1 MTSFSRYQK
10 RLLLSFI
17 FLFLSGCRSGE
28 TPESPELIMINVN
41 PEYFME
47 NVSVGDVINY
57 SAIGYYS
64 DNSTLDITEAV
75 LWLSSDV
82 RIVTVDDSGIAVA
95 LKYGKANIY
104 ALHGG
109 IYSNIQK
116 INIKNS
122 N

>member
-1 MTSFSRYQK
+1 
-10 RLLLSFI
+10 
-17 FLFLSGCRSGE
+17 
-28 TPESPELIMINVN
+28 MINVN